1 MIQTIDK
8 GIMEKT
14 FELVSGH
21 SVSLDRNETIRLEQV
36 GKLINKEL
44 KDYVTNGKVGNILRT
59 YRPDLII

>member
-21 SVSLDRNETIRLEQV
+21 SVSFDKNETIRLEQV